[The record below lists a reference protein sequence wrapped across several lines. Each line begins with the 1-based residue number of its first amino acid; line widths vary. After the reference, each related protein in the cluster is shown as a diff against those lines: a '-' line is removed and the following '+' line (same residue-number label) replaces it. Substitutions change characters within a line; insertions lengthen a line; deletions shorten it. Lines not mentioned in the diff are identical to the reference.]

1 MMESPTPKS
10 KKKITRGAIE
20 RTIYLILIVGL
31 TVWGLWH
38 SEAAI
43 GLINAIKEAF
53 SLLLNTT
60 TP

>member
-1 MMESPTPKS
+1 MPTLKND
-10 KKKITRGAIE
+10 KKIAREKVE

-38 SEAAI
+38 SEAATA
-43 GLINAIKEAF
+43 LINAVKEAF

-60 TP
+60 M

>member
-1 MMESPTPKS
+1 MTSLPPKN
-10 KKKITRGAIE
+10 KKKITRGAVE
-20 RTIYLILIVGL
+20 RTIYLILIVAL
-31 TVWGLWH
+31 SVWGLRH

>member
-1 MMESPTPKS
+1 MTAQKDE
-10 KKKITRGAIE
+10 KKRKITRGAVE

-38 SEAAI
+38 SEAAV
-43 GLINAIKEAF
+43 GLINAVKEAF
-53 SLLLNTT
+53 SLLINTM

>member
-1 MMESPTPKS
+1 MKTPAPKS
-10 KKKITRGAIE
+10 KRKITRGAVE

-38 SEAAI
+38 SEAAV

>member
-1 MMESPTPKS
+1 MESRS
-10 KKKITRGAIE
+10 DGKKRKITRKAVE

-31 TVWGLWH
+31 TLYGLKN

-43 GLINAIKEAF
+43 GLINTIKDAF
-53 SLLLNTT
+53 SLLFNL